1 MCGSV
6 SHQGQPPLLLTQLC
20 RHETRAWR
28 GMGWRVKEKY
38 SALLLPRYATTTC
51 SPLRA
56 HHRCGTRGDCT
67 CQADHTG
74 IWEEP
79 KQCGQVTYSASENLP
94 FPNASWRER
103 VKISNN
109 SKGILGELVLLLLSC
124 VKGHLCL
131 TLTAPLSHL
140 SSSIPLFLSS
150 HALFF
155 KLPLWLIQKL
165 M

>member
-6 SHQGQPPLLLTQLC
+6 SHQGQPPSAAHTALQTWNARLERNGL
-20 RHETRAWR
+20 
-28 GMGWRVKEKY
+28 KEKILH
-38 SALLLPRYATTTC
+38 SLLSRAATTTC
-51 SPLRA
+51 SPLGA
-56 HHRCGTRGDCT
+56 HHRHGTRGDCT
-67 CQADHTG
+67 CRAHHTV
-74 IWEEP
+74 IREEP
-79 KQCGQVTYSASENLP
+79 KQCGQAPYSASENLP

-131 TLTAPLSHL
+131 MLAAPLSHL

-155 KLPLWLIQKL
+155 KLPPWLIQKL